1 MSPILIFILGLF
13 FIFLFF
19 LIKILI
25 NKKTET
31 IPKKRLNI
39 NKKIHTKNSFDFNM
53 IKIPSKIKEI
63 DSLSLIKLTTELYK
77 IFKSLTYI
85 TKDNNELNSSIE
97 WNNYEISLFLFLLQN
112 NKNIPMQDSQEI
124 FHSSILSLT
133 KEQVLGEI
141 KSIITKYNK
150 SITKDNI
157 AFLKN
162 QVIWSAKEISIIL
175 YYLSLKKIV

>member
-31 IPKKRLNI
+31 IPKKKLNI

-63 DSLSLIKLTTELYK
+63 DSLSLISNLPK
-77 IFKSLTYI
+77 
-85 TKDNNELNSSIE
+85 
-97 WNNYEISLFLFLLQN
+97 
-112 NKNIPMQDSQEI
+112 
-124 FHSSILSLT
+124 
-133 KEQVLGEI
+133 V
-141 KSIITKYNK
+141 
-150 SITKDNI
+150 
-157 AFLKN
+157 
-162 QVIWSAKEISIIL
+162 
-175 YYLSLKKIV
+175 

>member
-1 MSPILIFILGLF
+1 
-13 FIFLFF
+13 
-19 LIKILI
+19 
-25 NKKTET
+25 
-31 IPKKRLNI
+31 
-39 NKKIHTKNSFDFNM
+39 
-53 IKIPSKIKEI
+53 
-63 DSLSLIKLTTELYK
+63 
-77 IFKSLTYI
+77 
-85 TKDNNELNSSIE
+85 
-97 WNNYEISLFLFLLQN
+97 
-112 NKNIPMQDSQEI
+112 
-124 FHSSILSLT
+124 LT